1 MESAAKSQQLC
12 NGILYCLL
20 FYVFPQLPYHY
31 PSGKVEKV
39 YASNCFSNKACGPW
53 NLGAPG
59 FCPPLFYGCY
69 DSVRI
74 TLRHVRR

>member
-1 MESAAKSQQLC
+1 MESAVKSQQLC

-39 YASNCFSNKACGPW
+39 CNMHPIVLVIKLAA
-53 NLGAPG
+53 LGTSG
-59 FCPPLFYGCY
+59 HLDFVHLCSMVVTTVLE
-69 DSVRI
+69 
-74 TLRHVRR
+74 LR